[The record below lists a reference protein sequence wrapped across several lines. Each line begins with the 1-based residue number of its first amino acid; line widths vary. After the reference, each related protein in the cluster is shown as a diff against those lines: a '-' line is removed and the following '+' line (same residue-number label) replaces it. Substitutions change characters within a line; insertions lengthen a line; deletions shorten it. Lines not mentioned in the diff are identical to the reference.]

1 MILKLFRRTPR
12 DDSIARL
19 YGTIVA
25 QARAPAFYQFYGVPD
40 TANGRLEMIMLH
52 TVLFLRRLEGEAGP
66 IRQFGQSL
74 FDQFCRDMDDNMRE
88 MGVGDLAVPRRMRR
102 IGEAFY
108 GRQAAYRAALDASG
122 DDRLAVLLQRNVFAG
137 GIDRVGAERL
147 AVYVREAER
156 RLAAQDG
163 FERAQFAFPAGR
175 AMTKPERR
183 SKGPWS
189 VPLALSE
196 VPEGGRHLDLVADR
210 QTRTAVAEQA
220 GLDALP
226 RLQASFDVAPHGRG
240 GLRVVGRVSASVGQT
255 CVVTLEPIENE
266 IDEAIDLVFAPGDA
280 SPIIGAEVDLSV
292 ADASEALIGGGID
305 LGEIATEFLILGLD
319 PYPRKPDA
327 IFQSPTAGE
336 DSANPFAALAAL
348 KKRQRGRQR

>member
-108 GRQAAYRAALDASG
+108 GRQAAYRTALDAPG
-122 DDRLAVLLQRNVFAG
+122 DDRLAAALQRNVFAG
-137 GIDRVGAERL
+137 GMHRAEAHRL
-147 AVYVREAER
+147 ATYVREAER
-156 RLAAQDG
+156 RLAAEDG
-163 FERAQFAFPAGR
+163 FERGQFAFPDPEEVFLRARPAG
-175 AMTKPERR
+175 
-183 SKGPWS
+183 
-189 VPLALSE
+189 V
-196 VPEGGRHLDLVADR
+196 
-210 QTRTAVAEQA
+210 EQ
-220 GLDALP
+220 
-226 RLQASFDVAPHGRG
+226 
-240 GLRVVGRVSASVGQT
+240 
-255 CVVTLEPIENE
+255 
-266 IDEAIDLVFAPGDA
+266 
-280 SPIIGAEVDLSV
+280 
-292 ADASEALIGGGID
+292 
-305 LGEIATEFLILGLD
+305 
-319 PYPRKPDA
+319 
-327 IFQSPTAGE
+327 
-336 DSANPFAALAAL
+336 
-348 KKRQRGRQR
+348 